1 MSNCPFNRRLSR
13 NESIACSYKV
23 PSFRTFLNSH
33 RHKRHSSFRFQFT
46 TRLRLRSYEDVE
58 FIIRNFQPKRLDDD
72 SKIFSLFSCSTCD
85 NWSPMWVETLRPL
98 IVCRTNR
105 TPQIVFCDTYFPKE
119 NRMKSKFFEENR
131 RKKEVSKVQ
140 PCYSV
145 DGWPPVWCL
154 AGTCLALVQLL
165 PDITTMETNF
175 FDIVWELNT
184 GQSCWRDT
192 SAKFVVVFPSF
203 MGPGQE
209 RTVNIVAPVICWD
222 VYRPLFVHQP
232 DKHSATQF
240 SLHKK
245 KYLPKAETL
254 GLKQ

>member
-1 MSNCPFNRRLSR
+1 MYSVMTLYLGQLNGSVVVMVSCRRLP
-13 NESIACSYKV
+13 E
-23 PSFRTFLNSH
+23 L
-33 RHKRHSSFRFQFT
+33 
-46 TRLRLRSYEDVE
+46 
-58 FIIRNFQPKRLDDD
+58 
-72 SKIFSLFSCSTCD
+72 
-85 NWSPMWVETLRPL
+85 
-98 IVCRTNR
+98 
-105 TPQIVFCDTYFPKE
+105 
-119 NRMKSKFFEENR
+119 
-131 RKKEVSKVQ
+131 SKVQ

-154 AGTCLALVQLL
+154 AGTCLASVQLL

-184 GQSCWRDT
+184 GQRCWRDT
-192 SAKFVVVFPSF
+192 SAKLVVVFPSF

-245 KYLPKAETL
+245 VFAQSGNVRVEAVVIHFMIPKI
-254 GLKQ
+254 KQLQMW